1 MIAFGSDHAGY
12 ALKKH
17 LMEYL
22 AGKKYETMDVGCG
35 STEPVD
41 YPTYGEA
48 AAREVAEGR
57 AELAVVICGT
67 GIGMSMTANKVGGV
81 RAALCMNEY
90 MARMARMHN
99 DANALALGSRVIG
112 EGLAESILDAFLQA
126 KFAAGRHAARV
137 KLLADIEKRHAREA
151 GKWESSS

>member
-1 MIAFGSDHAGY
+1 MFEKTHRTAAILIA
-12 ALKKH
+12 
-17 LMEYL
+17 
-22 AGKKYETMDVGCG
+22 
-35 STEPVD
+35 
-41 YPTYGEA
+41 
-48 AAREVAEGR
+48 
-57 AELAVVICGT
+57 
-67 GIGMSMTANKVGGV
+67 GMACLGGV

-126 KFAAGRHAARV
+126 KFAAGRHSARV
-137 KLLADIEKRHAREA
+137 KLLVDIEKRHAREA